1 MDNNDNFILLSF
13 GLKSN
18 FCGNVHHFYT
28 SAHDMSAPM
37 LCLAAS
43 DMHCPVCGVQVQGKA
58 QGFKVQLDRQKIII
72 PDEWMY
78 SCKLCNL
85 QRKPLTSKALYHA
98 RRLSCLLGPD
108 NLREDLKQD
117 FISFLKRSH
126 YQTYHSHYMSLGE
139 WRHGHKVPAILCTVL
154 CDKDKSFLTN
164 TQYYARGTWIEA
176 YLGYLALEKRHDF
189 YDIMQFML
197 WHLQLTWFYFF
208 AGYYLIVFWV
218 FFAVTSPYIFSWVCF
233 VSDFPYMSDLLISQV
248 PCSVV
253 RWHWEWRAGPYGR
266 FRDVFWWN
274 RSFLVEEMW
283 LDWPLNKFHQPWPWP
298 HNKASVNMI
307 KLMKL
312 SLECCQDWKTQ

>member
-58 QGFKVQLDRQKIII
+58 QGFKVQLSRQKIII
-72 PDEWMY
+72 PDEWIY

-108 NLREDLKQD
+108 NLREDLKKD
-117 FISFLKRSH
+117 FISFLNRSQ
-126 YQTYHSHYMSLGE
+126 YQIYHSHYMSLGE

-164 TQYYARGTWIEA
+164 TTYYTRGTWIEA
-176 YLGYLALEKRHDF
+176 YLGYLVLEKRHDF

-197 WHLQLTWFYFF
+197 WHLQLTWFFF

-218 FFAVTSPYIFSWVCF
+218 FFAVTSPYIFFLGIFCFWFSIHVRSINFSGTMLCCSLALRMKSWTLW
-233 VSDFPYMSDLLISQV
+233 SLQRRLLVESKLS
-248 PCSVV
+248 C
-253 RWHWEWRAGPYGR
+253 G
-266 FRDVFWWN
+266 RDVAGLTF
-274 RSFLVEEMW
+274 E
-283 LDWPLNKFHQPWPWP
+283 
-298 HNKASVNMI
+298 
-307 KLMKL
+307 
-312 SLECCQDWKTQ
+312 

>member
-1 MDNNDNFILLSF
+1 MEEWKDLFFLIITIASNSSKLKETHVTLKKAPVKLMDNNDNFILLSF

-197 WHLQLTWFYFF
+197 WHLQLT
-208 AGYYLIVFWV
+208 
-218 FFAVTSPYIFSWVCF
+218 
-233 VSDFPYMSDLLISQV
+233 
-248 PCSVV
+248 
-253 RWHWEWRAGPYGR
+253 
-266 FRDVFWWN
+266 
-274 RSFLVEEMW
+274 
-283 LDWPLNKFHQPWPWP
+283 
-298 HNKASVNMI
+298 
-307 KLMKL
+307 
-312 SLECCQDWKTQ
+312 